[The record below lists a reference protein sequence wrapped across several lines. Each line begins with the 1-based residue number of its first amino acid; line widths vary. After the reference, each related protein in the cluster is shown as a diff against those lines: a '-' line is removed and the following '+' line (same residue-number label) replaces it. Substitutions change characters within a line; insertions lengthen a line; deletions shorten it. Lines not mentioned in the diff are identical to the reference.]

1 MIENYKANHNHGG
14 EMPAREKLLTIG
26 EAAEELNMR
35 PKTLRAWI
43 AARRIS
49 VVRPMGWAL
58 RIPASEVTRIIE
70 EGTVTAVE
78 DRR

>member
-1 MIENYKANHNHGG
+1 MQT
-14 EMPAREKLLTIG
+14 RSKLLTIS
-26 EAAEELNMR
+26 EAAQELNMK

-58 RIPASEVTRIIE
+58 RIPASEVTRIVE
-70 EGTVTAVE
+70 EGTIAAVE
-78 DRR
+78 GRR

>member
-1 MIENYKANHNHGG
+1 VKGEVRANQNTGG
-14 EMPAREKLLTIG
+14 KMQTRSKLLTIS
-26 EAAEELNMR
+26 EAAQELSVK

-43 AARRIS
+43 GAKRIT
-49 VVRPMGWAL
+49 VVRPGGWSI
-58 RIPASEVTRIIE
+58 RIPASEIERIVA

>member
-1 MIENYKANHNHGG
+1 MQTHS
-14 EMPAREKLLTIG
+14 KLLTIT
-26 EAAEELNMR
+26 EAAEQLSVK

-58 RIPASEVTRIIE
+58 RIPASEVTRIVE
-70 EGTVTAVE
+70 EGTIAAVE
-78 DRR
+78 GRQ

>member
-43 AARRIS
+43 AARR
-49 VVRPMGWAL
+49 MGWAL